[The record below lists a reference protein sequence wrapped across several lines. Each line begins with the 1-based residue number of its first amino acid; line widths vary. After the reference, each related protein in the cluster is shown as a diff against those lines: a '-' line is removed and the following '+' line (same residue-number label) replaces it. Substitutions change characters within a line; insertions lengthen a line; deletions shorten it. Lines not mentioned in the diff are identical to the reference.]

1 VHCDSLPITA
11 TIAVPPAL
19 GASASPD
26 NGRPGVPIARAGQ
39 TLTLVTALF
48 TGATPVSTT
57 TTSAAGA

>member
-1 VHCDSLPITA
+1 MHCDSLSITA
-11 TIAVPPAL
+11 TIAVPLRWAQAPHRITAVPAPL
-19 GASASPD
+19 S
-26 NGRPGVPIARAGQ
+26 RAGQ

>member
-1 VHCDSLPITA
+1 VHCDSLPITT
-11 TIAVPPAL
+11 TIAASHAL

-26 NGRPGVPIARAGQ
+26 NGRPGARDRGAGQ

-48 TGATPVSTT
+48 TGATPASA